1 MGMHG
6 KNDRGAK
13 RSDGREE
20 PPPEGD
26 HSIGEEHFVF
36 DLALLADP
44 DADPVARRR
53 EWDRTYTH
61 YTAML
66 HRYFARE
73 VPQQADRD
81 DLIQEIWS
89 RILPNLGTLEHP
101 AVMWSWLTR
110 TGQRWLIDR
119 GRAAGTA
126 RRNAKARPDE
136 LNNALLSAT
145 TTDALTALT
154 ENAVPTEL
162 SAITEHLVG
171 LKVEERQLLDL
182 KAAGRTHEEMAALLG
197 LKNAAASRKR
207 FERVVKKIRVSLGI
221 A

>member
-26 HSIGEEHFVF
+26 HSAGEEHFIG

-53 EWDRTYTH
+53 EWDRTYAH
-61 YTAML
+61 YTAKM

-73 VPQQADRD
+73 VPQQTDRE
-81 DLIQEIWS
+81 DLIHEIWS
-89 RILPNLGTLEHP
+89 RILPHLGTLEDG
-101 AVMWSWLTR
+101 AVMWAWLTR
-110 TGQRWLIDR
+110 TGRRRLIDQ

-136 LNNALLSAT
+136 LNSALLSAPA
-145 TTDALTALT
+145 TDALTALT
-154 ENAVPTEL
+154 EDAVPTEL
-162 SAITEHLVG
+162 SAIAQHLVG
-171 LKVEERQLLDL
+171 LNDEERRLLDL
-182 KAAGRTHEEMAALLG
+182 KAAGRSHEEMAALLG

-207 FERVVKKIRVSLGI
+207 WERVLKKIRVSLGI